1 MDIQCLKKIQSDEIM
16 KITVGIPAYN
26 EEKNIAKI
34 ISQIKEF
41 TPSIIVCDDH
51 STDDTN
57 KIVKSL
63 GVDVITHQKNL
74 GYGSAIKSIFAKAK
88 EIDSDVLVTMD
99 ADGQH
104 RIEDLKKILEPVL
117 SDTVDV
123 CIGSRFL
130 EKNVENVPS
139 YRKVGIK
146 VLTKL
151 TNVSL
156 KDSVT
161 DSQSGFRA
169 YGKKAIIGIV
179 PTESGMA
186 ISNEI
191 LLKAS
196 SLNLRIGEVPIVVLY
211 DGDTS
216 THNPVSHGTSVFAST
231 LKFIAIEHPLQF
243 FVLPGV
249 LILLIGLSFVLWTLQ
264 LFSDSGNLVTNIALI
279 GIACLIFGAI
289 LIANG
294 INLFSIAHLIREK

>member
-1 MDIQCLKKIQSDEIM
+1 M

-34 ISQIKEF
+34 ISRIKDV
-41 TPSIIVCDDH
+41 TQSIIVCDDH

-57 KIVKSL
+57 KIAKSM
-63 GVDVITHQKNL
+63 GVDVITHSRNM

-88 EIDSDVLVTMD
+88 EIDSDILVTMD

-117 SDTVDV
+117 SGTVDI

-156 KDSVT
+156 KESIT

-169 YGKKAIIGIV
+169 YAKKAISEII

-196 SLNLRIGEVPIVVLY
+196 NLNLRIGEVPIVVLY

-216 THNPVSHGTSVFAST
+216 THNPVSHGTSVFVST

-243 FVLPGV
+243 FVLPGA
-249 LILLIGLSFVLWTLQ
+249 LILLLGLSFVLWALQ
-264 LFSDSGNLVTNIALI
+264 LFSDSGVLVTNITLI

-289 LIANG
+289 LIVNG
-294 INLFSIAHLIREK
+294 INLFSITHLIREK

>member
-1 MDIQCLKKIQSDEIM
+1 MDIRCSKKIQSDEIM

-26 EEKNIAKI
+26 EEKNIVKI
-34 ISQIKEF
+34 ISQIKEI
-41 TPSIIVCDDH
+41 TSSIIVCDDH

-63 GVDVITHQKNL
+63 GVDVITHSKNM

-88 EIDSDVLVTMD
+88 EIDSDILVTMD

-117 SDTVDV
+117 SETVDV

-156 KDSVT
+156 KESIT

-169 YGKKAIIGIV
+169 YGKKAISEII
-179 PTESGMA
+179 PTESGMG

-191 LLKAS
+191 LLKACVKKIWD
-196 SLNLRIGEVPIVVLY
+196 L
-211 DGDTS
+211 
-216 THNPVSHGTSVFAST
+216 
-231 LKFIAIEHPLQF
+231 
-243 FVLPGV
+243 
-249 LILLIGLSFVLWTLQ
+249 
-264 LFSDSGNLVTNIALI
+264 
-279 GIACLIFGAI
+279 
-289 LIANG
+289 
-294 INLFSIAHLIREK
+294 

>member
-1 MDIQCLKKIQSDEIM
+1 M

-34 ISQIKEF
+34 ISQIKDI
-41 TPSIIVCDDH
+41 TDSIIVCDDH
-51 STDDTN
+51 STDGTN
-57 KIVKSL
+57 KIIQSL
-63 GVDVITHQKNL
+63 GVDVITHKNNM

-117 SDTVDV
+117 SGAIDIS
-123 CIGSRFL
+123 IGSRFL
-130 EKNVENVPS
+130 EKNVVNVPS

-151 TNVSL
+151 TNISL
-156 KDSVT
+156 NDSIT

-169 YGKKAIIGIV
+169 YSKKAITEII
-179 PTESGMA
+179 PSESGMA

-191 LLKAS
+191 LLKAAH
-196 SLNLRIGEVPIVVLY
+196 LNLKIGEVPITVLY

-216 THNPVSHGTSVFAST
+216 THNPISHGTSVFIST
-231 LKFIAIEHPLQF
+231 LKYIAIDHPLQF
-243 FVLPGV
+243 FVLPG
-249 LILLIGLSFVLWTLQ
+249 LFILFLGMSFVLWTLQ
-264 LFSDSGNLVTNIALI
+264 LFFDSGVLVTNIVLI

-289 LIANG
+289 FMING
-294 INLFSIAHLIREK
+294 INLFSITHLIREK

>member
-1 MDIQCLKKIQSDEIM
+1 M

-34 ISQIKEF
+34 ISQLKDI
-41 TPSIIVCDDH
+41 TSSIIVCDDH
-51 STDDTN
+51 STDNTN
-57 KIVKSL
+57 KIAKSL
-63 GVDVITHQKNL
+63 GVDVVTHSKNM

-104 RIEDLKKILEPVL
+104 RIEDLKKILEPIL
-117 SDTVDV
+117 SGTVDI

-156 KDSVT
+156 KEAIT

-169 YGKKAIIGIV
+169 YAKKAISEII
-179 PTESGMA
+179 PTDSGMA

-216 THNPVSHGTSVFAST
+216 THNPVSHGTSVFVST
-231 LKFIAIEHPLQF
+231 LKFIAIEHPLRF

-249 LILLIGLSFVLWTLQ
+249 LILLLGLSFVLWALQ
-264 LFSDSGNLVTNIALI
+264 LFSDSGTLVTNITLI

-289 LIANG
+289 LIVNG
-294 INLFSIAHLIREK
+294 INLFSITHLLREK

>member
-1 MDIQCLKKIQSDEIM
+1 M

-26 EEKNIAKI
+26 EEENIAKI
-34 ISQIKEF
+34 ISQIKDV
-41 TPSIIVCDDH
+41 TQSIIVCDDH

-57 KIVKSL
+57 KIAKAL
-63 GVDVITHQKNL
+63 GADVVTHPKNM

-104 RIEDLKKILEPVL
+104 RIEDLKKILEPIL
-117 SDTVDV
+117 SGTVDV

-130 EKNVENVPS
+130 GKNVENVPS

-156 KDSVT
+156 KEAIT

-169 YGKKAIIGIV
+169 YAKKAISEII
-179 PTESGMA
+179 PTDSGMA

-216 THNPVSHGTSVFAST
+216 THNPVSHGTSVFVST
-231 LKFIAIEHPLQF
+231 LKFIAIEHPLRF
-243 FVLPGV
+243 FVLPGT
-249 LILLIGLSFVLWTLQ
+249 LILLLGLSFVLWALQ
-264 LFSDSGNLVTNIALI
+264 LFSDSGILVTNITLI

-289 LIANG
+289 LIVNG
-294 INLFSIAHLIREK
+294 INLFSITHLLREK

>member
-1 MDIQCLKKIQSDEIM
+1 M

-34 ISQIKEF
+34 ISQLKDI
-41 TPSIIVCDDH
+41 TSSIIVCDDH
-51 STDDTN
+51 STDNTN
-57 KIVKSL
+57 KIAKSL
-63 GVDVITHQKNL
+63 GVDVVTHSKNM

-117 SDTVDV
+117 SGTVDV

-156 KDSVT
+156 KEAIT

-169 YGKKAIIGIV
+169 YAKTAISEII

-216 THNPVSHGTSVFAST
+216 THNPVSHGTSVFVST
-231 LKFIAIEHPLQF
+231 LKFIAIEHPLRF

-249 LILLIGLSFVLWTLQ
+249 LILLLGLSFVLWALQ
-264 LFSDSGNLVTNIALI
+264 LFSDSGMLVTNITLI

-289 LIANG
+289 LIVNG
-294 INLFSIAHLIREK
+294 INLFSITQLLGEK

>member
-1 MDIQCLKKIQSDEIM
+1 M

-26 EEKNIAKI
+26 EEENIAKI
-34 ISQIKEF
+34 ISQLKDV
-41 TPSIIVCDDH
+41 TQSIIVCDDH
-51 STDDTN
+51 STDNTN
-57 KIVKSL
+57 KIAKSL
-63 GVDVITHQKNL
+63 GVDVVTHSKNM

-117 SDTVDV
+117 SGTVDI

-156 KDSVT
+156 KESIT
-161 DSQSGFRA
+161 DSQSGFRV
-169 YGKKAIIGIV
+169 YSKKAISEIT

-216 THNPVSHGTSVFAST
+216 THNPVSHGTSVFVST
-231 LKFIAIEHPLQF
+231 LKFIAIEHPLRF

-249 LILLIGLSFVLWTLQ
+249 LILLIGLSFVLWALQ
-264 LFSDSGNLVTNIALI
+264 LFSDSGMLVTNITLI

-289 LIANG
+289 LIVNG
-294 INLFSIAHLIREK
+294 INLFSITHLLREK

>member
-1 MDIQCLKKIQSDEIM
+1 M

-26 EEKNIAKI
+26 EEENIAKI
-34 ISQIKEF
+34 ISQLKDV
-41 TPSIIVCDDH
+41 TQSIIVCDDH
-51 STDDTN
+51 STDNTN
-57 KIVKSL
+57 KIAKSL
-63 GVDVITHQKNL
+63 GADVVTHSKNM

-104 RIEDLKKILEPVL
+104 RIEDLKKILEPIL
-117 SDTVDV
+117 SGTVDV

-130 EKNVENVPS
+130 GKNVENVPS

-156 KDSVT
+156 KEAIT

-169 YGKKAIIGIV
+169 YAKKAISEII
-179 PTESGMA
+179 PTDSGMA

-216 THNPVSHGTSVFAST
+216 THNPVSHGTSVFVST
-231 LKFIAIEHPLQF
+231 LKFIAIEHPLRF
-243 FVLPGV
+243 FVLPGA
-249 LILLIGLSFVLWTLQ
+249 LILLLGLSFVLWALQ
-264 LFSDSGNLVTNIALI
+264 LFSDSGILVTNITLI
-279 GIACLIFGAI
+279 GLACLIFGAI
-289 LIANG
+289 LIVNG
-294 INLFSIAHLIREK
+294 INLFSITNLLREK

>member
-1 MDIQCLKKIQSDEIM
+1 M

-34 ISQIKEF
+34 ISRIKDV
-41 TPSIIVCDDH
+41 TQSIIVCDDH

-57 KIVKSL
+57 KIAKAL
-63 GVDVITHQKNL
+63 GADVVTHPKNM

-104 RIEDLKKILEPVL
+104 RIEDLKKILEPIL
-117 SDTVDV
+117 SGTVDV

-130 EKNVENVPS
+130 GKNVENVPS

-156 KDSVT
+156 KESIT

-169 YGKKAIIGIV
+169 YAKKAISEII

-196 SLNLRIGEVPIVVLY
+196 NLNLRIGEVPIVVLY

-216 THNPVSHGTSVFAST
+216 THNPVSHGTSVFVST

-243 FVLPGV
+243 FVIPGA
-249 LILLIGLSFVLWTLQ
+249 LILLLGLSFVLWALQ
-264 LFSDSGNLVTNIALI
+264 LFSDSGVLVTNITLI

-289 LIANG
+289 LIVNG
-294 INLFSIAHLIREK
+294 INLFSIIHLIREK

>member
-1 MDIQCLKKIQSDEIM
+1 M

-34 ISQIKEF
+34 ISRIKDV
-41 TPSIIVCDDH
+41 TQSIIVCDDH

-57 KIVKSL
+57 KIAKSM
-63 GVDVITHQKNL
+63 GVDVITHSRNM

-88 EIDSDVLVTMD
+88 EIDSDILVTMD

-117 SDTVDV
+117 SGTVDI

-156 KDSVT
+156 KESIT

-169 YGKKAIIGIV
+169 YAKKAISEII

-196 SLNLRIGEVPIVVLY
+196 NLNLRIGEVPIVVLY

-216 THNPVSHGTSVFAST
+216 THNPVSHGTSVFVST

-243 FVLPGV
+243 FVIPGA
-249 LILLIGLSFVLWTLQ
+249 LILLLGLSFVLWALQ
-264 LFSDSGNLVTNIALI
+264 LFSDSGVLVTNITLI

-289 LIANG
+289 LIVNG
-294 INLFSIAHLIREK
+294 INLFSIIHLIREK

>member
-1 MDIQCLKKIQSDEIM
+1 M

-34 ISQIKEF
+34 ISQIKEI
-41 TPSIIVCDDH
+41 TSSIIVCDDH

-57 KIVKSL
+57 KIAKSL
-63 GVDVITHQKNL
+63 GTDVVTHSKNM

-117 SDTVDV
+117 SGTVDI

-156 KDSVT
+156 KESIT
-161 DSQSGFRA
+161 DSQSGFRVYA
-169 YGKKAIIGIV
+169 KKAISEII

-216 THNPVSHGTSVFAST
+216 THNPISHGTSVFVST

-243 FVLPGV
+243 FVLPGT
-249 LILLIGLSFVLWTLQ
+249 LILLLGLSFVLWALQ
-264 LFSDSGNLVTNIALI
+264 LFSDSGVLVTNITLI

-289 LIANG
+289 LIVNG
-294 INLFSIAHLIREK
+294 INLFSIIHLIREK

>member
-1 MDIQCLKKIQSDEIM
+1 M

-26 EEKNIAKI
+26 EEENIAKI
-34 ISQIKEF
+34 ISQLKDI
-41 TPSIIVCDDH
+41 TSSIIVCDDH
-51 STDDTN
+51 STDNTN
-57 KIVKSL
+57 KIAKSL
-63 GVDVITHQKNL
+63 GVDVVTHSKNM

-117 SDTVDV
+117 SGTVDI

-156 KDSVT
+156 KESIT

-169 YGKKAIIGIV
+169 YAKKAISEII

-196 SLNLRIGEVPIVVLY
+196 NLNLRIGEVPIVVLY

-216 THNPVSHGTSVFAST
+216 THNPVSHGTSVFVST

-243 FVLPGV
+243 FVIPGA
-249 LILLIGLSFVLWTLQ
+249 LILLLGLSFVLWALQ
-264 LFSDSGNLVTNIALI
+264 LFSDSGVLVTNITLI

-289 LIANG
+289 LIVNG
-294 INLFSIAHLIREK
+294 INLFSIIHLIRENK

>member
-1 MDIQCLKKIQSDEIM
+1 M

-34 ISQIKEF
+34 ISQLKDI
-41 TPSIIVCDDH
+41 TSSIIVCDDH
-51 STDDTN
+51 STDNTN
-57 KIVKSL
+57 KIAKSL
-63 GVDVITHQKNL
+63 GVDVVTHSKNM

-104 RIEDLKKILEPVL
+104 RIEDLKKILEPIL
-117 SDTVDV
+117 SGTVDV

-156 KDSVT
+156 KEAIT

-169 YGKKAIIGIV
+169 YAKKAISEII

-216 THNPVSHGTSVFAST
+216 THNPVSHGTSVFVST
-231 LKFIAIEHPLQF
+231 LKFIAIEHPLRF

-249 LILLIGLSFVLWTLQ
+249 LILLLGLSFVLWALQ
-264 LFSDSGNLVTNIALI
+264 LFSDSGMLVTNITLI

-289 LIANG
+289 LIVNG
-294 INLFSIAHLIREK
+294 INLFSITHLLREK

>member
-1 MDIQCLKKIQSDEIM
+1 MGIKCSKKIQSDIIV

-34 ISQIKEF
+34 ISQIKDV
-41 TPSIIVCDDH
+41 TQSIIVCDDH

-57 KIVKSL
+57 KITKAL
-63 GVDVITHQKNL
+63 GADVITHPKNM

-117 SDTVDV
+117 SGTVDI

-156 KDSVT
+156 KESIT
-161 DSQSGFRA
+161 DSQSGFRG
-169 YGKKAIIGIV
+169 YTKKAISEIT

-216 THNPVSHGTSVFAST
+216 THNPVSHGTSVFVST
-231 LKFIAIEHPLQF
+231 LKFIAI
-243 FVLPGV
+243 
-249 LILLIGLSFVLWTLQ
+249 
-264 LFSDSGNLVTNIALI
+264 
-279 GIACLIFGAI
+279 
-289 LIANG
+289 
-294 INLFSIAHLIREK
+294 

>member
-1 MDIQCLKKIQSDEIM
+1 M

-26 EEKNIAKI
+26 EEENIAKI
-34 ISQIKEF
+34 ISQLKDI
-41 TPSIIVCDDH
+41 TSSIIVCDDH
-51 STDDTN
+51 STDNTN
-57 KIVKSL
+57 KIAKSL
-63 GVDVITHQKNL
+63 GVDVVTHSKNM

-117 SDTVDV
+117 SGTVDI

-156 KDSVT
+156 KESIT
-161 DSQSGFRA
+161 DSQSGFRV
-169 YGKKAIIGIV
+169 YSKKAISEIT

-216 THNPVSHGTSVFAST
+216 THNPVSHGTSVFVST
-231 LKFIAIEHPLQF
+231 LKFIAIEHPLRF
-243 FVLPGV
+243 FVLPGA
-249 LILLIGLSFVLWTLQ
+249 LILLLGLSFVLWALQ
-264 LFSDSGNLVTNIALI
+264 LFSDSGMLVTNITLI

-289 LIANG
+289 LIVNG
-294 INLFSIAHLIREK
+294 INLFSITHLLREK

>member
-1 MDIQCLKKIQSDEIM
+1 M

-34 ISQIKEF
+34 ISRIKDV
-41 TPSIIVCDDH
+41 TQSIIVCDDH

-57 KIVKSL
+57 KIAKSM
-63 GVDVITHQKNL
+63 GVDVITHSRNM

-88 EIDSDVLVTMD
+88 EIDSDILVTMD

-117 SDTVDV
+117 SGTVDI

-156 KDSVT
+156 KESIT

-169 YGKKAIIGIV
+169 YAKKAISEII

-196 SLNLRIGEVPIVVLY
+196 NLNLRIGEVPIVVLY

-216 THNPVSHGTSVFAST
+216 THNPVSHGTSVFVST

-243 FVLPGV
+243 FVIPGA
-249 LILLIGLSFVLWTLQ
+249 LILLLGLSFVLWALQ
-264 LFSDSGNLVTNIALI
+264 LFSDSGVLVTNITLI

-289 LIANG
+289 LIVNG
-294 INLFSIAHLIREK
+294 INLFSIIHLIRENK